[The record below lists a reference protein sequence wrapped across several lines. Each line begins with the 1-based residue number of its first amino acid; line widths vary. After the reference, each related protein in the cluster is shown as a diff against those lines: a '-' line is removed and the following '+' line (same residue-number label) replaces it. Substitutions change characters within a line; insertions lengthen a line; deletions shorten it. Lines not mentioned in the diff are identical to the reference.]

1 VATPSD
7 IAPQPVVSPGQ
18 ITRDVDTTPDAARV
32 TAPRPNPPT
41 STPAEMPPNLTLR
54 VAGLIPSISK
64 PWRAQRG

>member
-32 TAPRPNPPT
+32 TAPRPNPPNRAHKHPGENAT
-41 STPAEMPPNLTLR
+41 QSNI
-54 VAGLIPSISK
+54 AGGRPHS
-64 PWRAQRG
+64 